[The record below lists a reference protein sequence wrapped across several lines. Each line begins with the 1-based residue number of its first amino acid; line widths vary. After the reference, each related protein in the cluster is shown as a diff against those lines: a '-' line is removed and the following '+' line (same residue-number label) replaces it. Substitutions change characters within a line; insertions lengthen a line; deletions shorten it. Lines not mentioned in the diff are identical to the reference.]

1 MERTVLT
8 GVISSTTESWAEY
21 MYALRSYQAK
31 LQQDAAFLQA
41 NADAVGQDA
50 NAAKKARTAIAAFIK
65 SIPTK
70 SEKAKNG
77 VTQLVGEGYYLDIK
91 TGEAA
96 AIAQKYITKFK
107 REIKIELTTAHKLSA
122 QEHENWLN
130 RFKHATTDERAKI
143 ILTTKEDASILGGS
157 IININGNVYDQSW
170 KHQQDVVMESLANLN
185 SL

>member
-77 VTQLVGEGYYLDIK
+77 VSTS
-91 TGEAA
+91 
-96 AIAQKYITKFK
+96 F
-107 REIKIELTTAHKLSA
+107 
-122 QEHENWLN
+122 
-130 RFKHATTDERAKI
+130 
-143 ILTTKEDASILGGS
+143 
-157 IININGNVYDQSW
+157 
-170 KHQQDVVMESLANLN
+170 SLLP
-185 SL
+185 